1 MAPQSHCR
9 CDKGW
14 ARGVMRPEVACAWV
28 RCDCRHGGNVTLQ
41 VQADRPHPLPGFA
54 PAFTQFHE
62 HCLSDSN
69 LQTFICCSSLSTN
82 EGYRRRCLRWR
93 CHCWHCRYA
102 GKCVRGVRERGQ
114 AIFFPGCRFCHAGT
128 QPRSPLSPSSPC
140 PHLQVIT
147 NWIAICGLVG
157 KVVSAWR
164 RRKEQQPEKSESC

>member
-1 MAPQSHCR
+1 MGRCEWRHDPSRGGDGGMAPQSHCR

-69 LQTFICCSSLSTN
+69 LQTFICCSSLSTS

-102 GKCVRGVRERGQ
+102 GKC
-114 AIFFPGCRFCHAGT
+114 ACSLSHL
-128 QPRSPLSPSSPC
+128 PLIPPLPARASRSSPTGSPYVDWWARWC
-140 PHLQVIT
+140 RLGGAGRSSSQR
-147 NWIAICGLVG
+147 G
-157 KVVSAWR
+157 
-164 RRKEQQPEKSESC
+164 